1 MAASVQQSVGG
12 EFRPTEQ
19 DKRFIFA
26 AAVAGDGYYV
36 DRIMGQPHFKIRA
49 TTDTNT
55 AAGSSNFA
63 LDLSAEGL
71 TAATGALTSA
81 SSGAN
86 RQTRNIFIDVVA
98 HNGANRYKWRQVQR
112 VGVDDSGNA
121 ILIGPKTFLTS
132 QRAVYEAT
140 VTAGATPST
149 TETANCRAPEWFDG
163 AAPVAGAGAS
173 GDISV
178 QWLGTNSPVGS
189 IQPISINST
198 QDGAAAA
205 NALAAAWTR
214 NHSLTN
220 GTSDLCLISNET
232 TNADGPLAGVVTAHV
247 DVTPPMSVDLFV
259 NTTPTPDTL
268 LVCLVGIA
276 SDVVTWQVDVTIGD
290 PFLAVLV

>member
-1 MAASVQQSVGG
+1 MAASVQQSAGG
-12 EFRPTEQ
+12 EFRATPDDPVTLFN
-19 DKRFIFA
+19 KA
-26 AAVAGDGYYV
+26 MAGDVYSI
-36 DRIMGQPHFKIRA
+36 RRLQKLSHFQIRA

-63 LDLSAEGL
+63 LDLSANGL
-71 TAATGALTSA
+71 TAASGALTSA

-86 RQTRNIFIDVVA
+86 RQTRDVIIDVIA
-98 HNGANRYKWRQVQR
+98 YNGANRYKWQQKQR

-121 ILIGPKTFLTS
+121 ILIGPKTITTS
-132 QRAVYEAT
+132 CRAVYEAT

-173 GDISV
+173 GDITVS
-178 QWLGTNSPVGS
+178 WLGANSPVGS

-232 TNADGPLAGVVTAHV
+232 TNADGPLAGVVTAHA
-247 DVTPPMSVDLFV
+247 DVTPPMSVDLVV
-259 NTTPTPDTL
+259 NATPTPDTL
-268 LVCLVGIA
+268 LLGLVGIS
-276 SDVVTWQVDVTIGD
+276 SDVVTWQVDVTISD

>member
-12 EFRPTEQ
+12 EFRPQTN
-19 DKRFIFA
+19 DPLYNFA
-26 AAVAGDGYYV
+26 AAVGGDVYATQRV
-36 DRIMGQPHFKIRA
+36 LGQPHFKIRS

-71 TAATGALTSA
+71 TAAAGALA
-81 SSGAN
+81 AN
-86 RQTRNIFIDVVA
+86 QQREIRIDVVA
-98 HNGANRYKWRQVQR
+98 YNGANRYKWSQKQR
-112 VGVDDSGNA
+112 VGIDGSDNLV
-121 ILIGPKTFLTS
+121 LVGPKTFLTS
-132 QRAVYEAT
+132 LRAVYEAT
-140 VTAGATPST
+140 VTAGATPAT

-178 QWLGTNSPVGS
+178 SWLGAASPCGS

-232 TNADGPLAGVVTAHV
+232 TNADGPLAGVVTAHA
-247 DVTPPMSVDLFV
+247 DITPPMSVDLFV

-268 LVCLVGIA
+268 LVCLVGIS

-290 PFLAVLV
+290 PFTAVLV